1 MVNVESFTCNIL
13 IVIDIQILQV
23 LIDKSML
30 DFLQCDKNRFSPL
43 KPMEKINN
51 VATFIFNFTYGKHQ

>member
-13 IVIDIQILQV
+13 IVIDIQIVQG

-30 DFLQCDKNRFSPL
+30 DFLQCEKNWFSPL
-43 KPMEKINN
+43 KPMVNIDNIAN
-51 VATFIFNFTYGKHQ
+51 S